1 MNEVLSGDI
10 EEIEETI
17 GRMEKDKPSLKPI
30 ADAFRELLVSRAR
43 IKARIPDYQ
52 GPPLPSPDLN
62 RHFEGIP
69 LLTQESLAD
78 LMDPWGEIVASTIAP
93 LARAFPR
100 IEAEAQR
107 LKHAFDT
114 GEADL
119 SQCMRALVKGDGDE
133 MDRIASRLGF
143 PPSVLAFLLSQMLKP
158 FVEKRAEPLHALVG
172 KLPWHRGYCPIC
184 GSFPEITYLQG
195 EGQRWLRCSWCGHEW
210 QFDRMLCPR
219 CENLEQKRKDLIFV
233 EGRRHEYAEACPD
246 CHRYTVG
253 IDLRERKGESIT
265 PASAIGLVH
274 LDIMAQEKGYSPLAV
289 CAWNMV
295 GDT

>member
-10 EEIEETI
+10 EEIERTI
-17 GRMEKDKPSLKPI
+17 GRIEKDKPSLKPI

-52 GPPLPSPDLN
+52 GPPLPSPDPN

-78 LMDPWGEIVASTIAP
+78 LMDPWGEMVASTIAP
-93 LARAFPR
+93 LARAFPS
-100 IEAEAQR
+100 IKAASLR
-107 LKHAFDT
+107 LEESCDRGDVDI
-114 GEADL
+114 GE
-119 SQCMRALVKGDGDE
+119 CVRAMVKGDRDE

-143 PPSVLAFLLSQMLKP
+143 PPSVLAFLLGQMLKP
-158 FVEKRAEPLHALVG
+158 FVEKRAEPLHAMVR

-195 EGQRWLRCSWCGHEW
+195 EGQRWLRCSLCGHEW

-219 CENLEQKRKDLIFV
+219 CELEGQKKQIIFV
-233 EGRRHEYAEACPD
+233 EGRRHEFAEVCPV
-246 CHRYTVG
+246 CRQYTVG